1 MGGRDGELLAGDTAG
16 RRPRSPVCSEA
27 LLLLLLTVASTT
39 AALLLLLPAVML
51 HRLHRA
57 VTNLEDDLP
66 YGLQYGCESKS
77 STPACYQSNRPSHS
91 ASRRRLPRGAPCT
104 QLLPAHLSQRQ
115 PVGVHAAGQTTN

>member
-1 MGGRDGELLAGDTAG
+1 MENWRAPQLAVV
-16 RRPRSPVCSEA
+16 PPSPVCSEA

-91 ASRRRLPRGAPCT
+91 ASRRRLPLRGAPCT